1 MHFMRQGIAL
11 HHQPGLT
18 SAGVEPVLAMAAGG
32 IRPQVHV
39 VGERR
44 PVGGC
49 RARAPHLAERGEF
62 LVAPRSAVGAG
73 DEHLLARS
81 VPIREGTLSLLV
93 DEEADDGSSVL
104 PFKRPLFAPAV
115 LAGVPVLPAVVQL
128 IEIDGKSVS
137 GQNRDLLCWYG
148 DMQFAPHLLALA
160 GLQSVKVLL
169 KILPEIPIKDSTRR
183 EELAQ
188 EAQKAVTSH
197 YKPIT

>member
-1 MHFMRQGIAL
+1 MTSFDSVITIGEVWL
-11 HHQPGLT
+11 YHQSTRNHLT
-18 SAGVEPVLAMAAGG
+18 TSET
-32 IRPQVHV
+32 
-39 VGERR
+39 
-44 PVGGC
+44 
-49 RARAPHLAERGEF
+49 
-62 LVAPRSAVGAG
+62 RSFNT
-73 DEHLLARS
+73 S
-81 VPIREGTLSLLV
+81 TN
-93 DEEADDGSSVL
+93 GSSVL